1 MTKYL
6 SDLKTVAHEQ
16 SLPIV
21 CKDYVVTTHSDH
33 YLLCIF
39 LIFTRNPL
47 FFPIIFRLFPITQLV
62 VWKIGAGLQM
72 CLKQALHARKQLLWR
87 SFTKD
92 FHENDK
98 VEVKLRCFEV
108 EVFYPKTFCTCIHL
122 V

>member
-1 MTKYL
+1 MTTYL

-21 CKDYVVTTHSDH
+21 CKDYVVTTHSDK

-47 FFPIIFRLFPITQLV
+47 FFPIIFRLFPSTQLV
-62 VWKIGAGLQM
+62 VCKIGAGLQM
-72 CLKQALHARKQLLWR
+72 CLKQDLHARKQLLWG
-87 SFTKD
+87 SLTKD

-98 VEVKLRCFEV
+98 VEVKLR
-108 EVFYPKTFCTCIHL
+108 
-122 V
+122 